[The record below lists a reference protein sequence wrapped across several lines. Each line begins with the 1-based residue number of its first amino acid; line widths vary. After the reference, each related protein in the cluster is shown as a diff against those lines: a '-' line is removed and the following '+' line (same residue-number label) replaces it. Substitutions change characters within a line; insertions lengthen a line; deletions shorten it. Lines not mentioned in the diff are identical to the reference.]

1 MDKTFRV
8 RHFKASVFAHATE
21 NQSKVRSSL
30 LNIVPSSMRESL
42 NVNEEVVM
50 GHHGNEIRIYGVELH
65 SDSAYEALKYL
76 ICSLSESDKNIL
88 LMSLD
93 SRVGDSSSH
102 LYIRLGKQEAYMGRI
117 TIRDG
122 NDVIKVLVTV
132 EGCRAVEDLK
142 KFLTELIR
150 TC

>member
-1 MDKTFRV
+1 MDRTFRV

-21 NQSKVRSSL
+21 DQSKVKSSL
-30 LNIVPSSMRESL
+30 LNIIPLSMRKSL
-42 NVNEEVVM
+42 SISEEVVM

-65 SDSAYEALKYL
+65 SDLVYETLKYL

-88 LMSLD
+88 LISLD
-93 SRVGDSSSH
+93 SRVGDTSSH
-102 LYIRLGKQEAYMGRI
+102 LHIRLGKQEAYMGRI

-122 NDVIKVLVTV
+122 NDVIKILVTV

-142 KFLTELIR
+142 KFLTELIK